1 MSICCAVVVG
11 HICLDFIPTIESI
24 PEGKL
29 ASLLKPG
36 HLLITGPAVFST
48 GGPVSNTG
56 LALHRL
62 GIDTR
67 IIAKIGSDPLG
78 NIVRGIVEQYA
89 SSLSQ
94 GLVVD
99 PASSTSYAIILSAP
113 GVDRIFLHYPGA
125 NDTFGIADVDFDLVG
140 QSRLMHFG
148 YPPVMKRMY
157 SQNGRELVELFRRAK
172 QCGVTTSLDMTY
184 PDPDAEGGKVDWRA
198 ILRDLLP
205 YVDIFLPSFDELMF
219 MLHRAE
225 CDRLRSVLPGGDL
238 TGAIDVRRL
247 EDLNAELLG
256 MGAKVVVIKAGSRGL
271 FLRTSG
277 EADIRQ
283 MGHAAPEDPAAWA
296 KRELWAACFKV
307 EVVGTTGAGDAT
319 IAGFL
324 SALLR
329 GLDPYES
336 LISAVGV
343 GACNVEA
350 ADALSGLRSWDET
363 QARIRAGWEHLPLM
377 VDAPGW
383 VEVRDGLWEKVGP
396 RSR

>member
-1 MSICCAVVVG
+1 LTTCCAVVVG
-11 HICLDFIPTIESI
+11 HICLDFIPTMGHV

-36 HLLITGPAVFST
+36 HLLITGPAAFST

-67 IIAKIGSDPLG
+67 LIAKVGADPLG
-78 NIVRGIVEQYA
+78 NIVRGIVEQHA
-89 SSLSQ
+89 PSLSQ
-94 GLVVD
+94 GLVID
-99 PASSTSYAIILSAP
+99 PASSTSYAVILSAP

-125 NDTFGIADVDFDLVG
+125 NDTFSVSDVDFDLVC

-157 SQNGRELVELFRRAK
+157 SQNGRELVDLFRRAK

-198 ILRDLLP
+198 ILQDVLP

-219 MLHRAE
+219 MLRREE
-225 CDRLRSVLPGGDL
+225 CDRLRSMLTGGDL
-238 TGAIDVRRL
+238 TSAVSVERL
-247 EDLNAELLG
+247 EELSTELLE
-256 MGAKVVVIKAGSRGL
+256 MGSKMVVIKAGGRGL
-271 FLRTSG
+271 YLRTAE
-277 EADIRQ
+277 EAAIQQ
-283 MGHAAPEDPAAWA
+283 MGHATPDEPYIWA
-296 KRELWAACFKV
+296 EREMWTACFKV
-307 EVVGTTGAGDAT
+307 DVIGTTGAGDAT

-329 GLDPYES
+329 GLDPYEA
-336 LISAVGV
+336 LTTAVGV

-363 QARIRAGWEHLPLM
+363 RGRIEAGWDHLPMAL
-377 VDAPGW
+377 DAPGW
-383 VEVRDGLWEKVGP
+383 VEMRDGLWEKTVP

>member
-1 MSICCAVVVG
+1 MTACCAVVVG
-11 HICLDFIPTIESI
+11 HICLDFIPTMEHV

-36 HLLITGPAVFST
+36 HLLITGPAAFST

-67 IIAKIGSDPLG
+67 LIAKVGVDPLG
-78 NIVRGIVEQYA
+78 DIVRGIVEQLA
-89 SSLSQ
+89 PSLSQ
-94 GLVVD
+94 GLVID
-99 PASSTSYAIILSAP
+99 PASSTSYAVILSAP

-125 NDTFGIADVDFDLVG
+125 NDTFGVADVDFDLVC

-157 SQNGRELVELFRRAK
+157 SQNGHELVDLFYRAK

-225 CDRLRSVLPGGDL
+225 CERLRSELPSGDL
-238 TGAIDVRRL
+238 TPAIDEERL
-247 EDLNAELLG
+247 DKLSTELLE
-256 MGAKVVVIKAGSRGL
+256 MGSKMVVIKAGSRGL
-271 FLRTSG
+271 YLRTAG
-277 EADIRQ
+277 EDAIRQ
-283 MGHAAPEDPAAWA
+283 MGHAAPPDPSAWA
-296 KRELWAACFKV
+296 ERELWAACFKV
-307 EVVGTTGAGDAT
+307 NVIGTTGAGDAT

-329 GLDPYES
+329 GLDPYEA
-336 LISAVGV
+336 LITAVGV

-363 QARIRAGWEHLPLM
+363 RARIEFGWEHLPM
-377 VDAPGW
+377 VLTAPGW
-383 VEVRDGLWEKVGP
+383 VEVRNGLWEKCAP